1 MTPPSI
7 RSPSRQ
13 ARIAGALYVAII
25 LLGLFAEVWVRE
37 GLVRPGDPAGTAS
50 AILGHDLLFRL
61 GFAAEATVNLIAI
74 PVTLIVYRLL
84 APVDRGLALTAVVF
98 DLTQNTVNAINAW
111 TQFAP
116 LTLLGSGPDL
126 AAIPFAE
133 RAAFARLA
141 LHWHD
146 VGFQIALG
154 FFGVA
159 LVLYGVLIFRSTFWP
174 RWLGVVYG
182 LAGVSYFVD
191 SFAYFLAPHLGLGVV
206 LLLLCL
212 VGESVFALWLL
223 VTGVNESKWR
233 AVAGET

>member
-1 MTPPSI
+1 M
-7 RSPSRQ
+7 
-13 ARIAGALYVAII
+13 
-25 LLGLFAEVWVRE
+25 RE
-37 GLVRPGDPAGTAS
+37 GLVRPGDPAATAG

-61 GFAAEATVNLIAI
+61 GFAAEAIVNLIAI

-98 DLTQNTVNAINAW
+98 DLTQNTINAVNAW

-174 RWLGVVYG
+174 RWLGVIYG
-182 LAGVSYFVD
+182 LAGASYFID
-191 SFAYFLAPHLGLGVV
+191 SFAFFLAPRFEFGAV
-206 LLLLCL
+206 LLLVCL

-223 VTGVNESKWR
+223 ATGVNEARWR
-233 AVAGET
+233 AAAAEA